1 MSGFTEI
8 DVPET
13 LRIEAEATTA
23 PDTPDE
29 DAPRPLSKRE
39 LDMAAIAERRK
50 EAIERELS
58 FGVTMEDEA
67 RAAGGGEPLD
77 RDEPQRPIEDTS
89 DIPSHAAPSPSPT
102 APTPTST
109 TDQTYEPRR
118 HTINVGGQVFHVT
131 DAELQHLASVGAV
144 ATVAMQQQQHAQ
156 PQPPTPPRHVEVAP
170 TPASHETMEPARVD
184 RTKLAETWR
193 KMSFGTEEDGVAAL
207 QELIS
212 TVAAPR
218 APDPSQIA
226 QQVHHQLRQ
235 EQQLEQT
242 LVRVG
247 RDYQDVF
254 GPMDRTWTPEEAS
267 VFTMRGQAAALALDS
282 IRRRDA
288 MMGVQRADE
297 AAYREAADM
306 VRRSL
311 LPGQQPQEAARQQSP
326 AQAAPPSV
334 APQGERI
341 ERKRAAPR
349 QPSAVGRTAGSGG
362 ETQQSR
368 APTPSEVVAW
378 MAQRRN
384 QQSPV
389 RTT

>member
-13 LRIEAEATTA
+13 LRIETEATTA
-23 PDTPDE
+23 PDTPDD

-67 RAAGGGEPLD
+67 RAAGGGEPHD
-77 RDEPQRPIEDTS
+77 RDESPRPIED
-89 DIPSHAAPSPSPT
+89 IPDASSHTAPSPST
-102 APTPTST
+102 TSPTPTA
-109 TDQTYEPRR
+109 DQTYEPRR

-156 PQPPTPPRHVEVAP
+156 QPQPSAPPRHVEVAP

-235 EQQLEQT
+235 EQQLEST
-242 LVRVG
+242 LIRVG

-311 LPGQQPQEAARQQSP
+311 LPGQQPQDAARQQTP